1 MIGFVAGL
9 AAGYVLG
16 TKAGR
21 ARYEQ
26 ISRATKAVATSPVT
40 RKAVHAGRQKVA
52 DVISTKP
59 KLEPVRVVDRS
70 ADQDEDTTVLV
81 PHDKL

>member
-1 MIGFVAGL
+1 MLRLLIGI

-26 ISRATKAVATSPVT
+26 ITRTTKAIVESPATKKAIDVGR
-40 RKAVHAGRQKVA
+40 RKLA
-52 DVISTKP
+52 DSLDPTP
-59 KLEPVRVVDRS
+59 KLEPLKPIDENTQLYVPRDR
-70 ADQDEDTTVLV
+70 L
-81 PHDKL
+81 

>member
-1 MIGFVAGL
+1 MIGFIAGL
-9 AAGYVLG
+9 ATGYVLG

-26 ISRATKAVATSPVT
+26 LNRAAKAVAGSPVT
-40 RKAVHAGRQKVA
+40 RKAVSAGRQKVA

-59 KLEPVRVVDRS
+59 KLEPVRVVDK
-70 ADQDEDTTVLV
+70 QDTEDTTVLV
-81 PHDKL
+81 PHDKLR

>member
-1 MIGFVAGL
+1 MMRLLIGV

-26 ISRATKAVATSPVT
+26 ISRTAKAVASSPATKKVIE
-40 RKAVHAGRQKVA
+40 VGRQKLS
-52 DVISTKP
+52 DSLNTQP
-59 KLEPVRVVDRS
+59 RLEPLEAIDK
-70 ADQDEDTTVLV
+70 DTTIYV
-81 PHDKL
+81 PRDRL

>member
-26 ISRATKAVATSPVT
+26 LSRATKAVAGSPVT
-40 RKAVHAGRQKVA
+40 RRAVSAGRQKVA

-59 KLEPVRVVDRS
+59 KLEPVQVVDRTT
-70 ADQDEDTTVLV
+70 DDDEDTTVLV

>member
-1 MIGFVAGL
+1 MLRLLIGV

-26 ISRATKAVATSPVT
+26 ISRTTRAFVESPATK
-40 RKAVHAGRQKVA
+40 KAIEVGRQKLA
-52 DVISTKP
+52 DSINPQP
-59 KLEPVRVVDRS
+59 KLEPLKPIDENTTLYVPRDR
-70 ADQDEDTTVLV
+70 L
-81 PHDKL
+81 

>member
-1 MIGFVAGL
+1 MMRLLIGV

-26 ISRATKAVATSPVT
+26 ITRTTKAIVGSPATKKVIEV
-40 RKAVHAGRQKVA
+40 GRQRLS
-52 DVISTKP
+52 DSLNTQP
-59 KLEPVRVVDRS
+59 RLEPL
-70 ADQDEDTTVLV
+70 APIDEDTTIYV
-81 PHDKL
+81 PRGR

>member
-1 MIGFVAGL
+1 MLRLLIGV

-26 ISRATKAVATSPVT
+26 ITRTTKAIVESPATK
-40 RKAVHAGRQKVA
+40 KAIEVGRQKLS
-52 DVISTKP
+52 DSLSPQP
-59 KLEPVRVVDRS
+59 KLEPLKPIDENTQLYVPRDR
-70 ADQDEDTTVLV
+70 L
-81 PHDKL
+81 

>member
-1 MIGFVAGL
+1 MLRLLIGV

-26 ISRATKAVATSPVT
+26 ISRTTRAIVESPATK
-40 RKAVHAGRQKVA
+40 KAIEVGRQKLA
-52 DVISTKP
+52 ESINPQP
-59 KLEPVRVVDRS
+59 KLEQLKPIDENTTLYVPRDR
-70 ADQDEDTTVLV
+70 L
-81 PHDKL
+81 